1 MKRWKEGCQRGI
13 SKYLYKYLRFI
24 ITRVSEASFK
34 WLWIDQ
40 VSDPSLTY
48 LLRSCQPHPW
58 PEQQQEVRIFPPG
71 GLLLTTR
78 TKCLPTI
85 PPRPEEQ
92 SLEQLLVVPRL
103 SMKELSL
110 SIWGI
115 LRWLELL
122 LQTSQQS
129 QVVSCLFTNDRT
141 NLTYRRH
148 LWVWEEGC
156 W

>member
-1 MKRWKEGCQRGI
+1 MKRWKEGGQRGI

-58 PEQQQEVRIFPPG
+58 PVQQQEVRIFPPG

-78 TKCLPTI
+78 TKCLPTT
-85 PPRPEEQ
+85 PPRPGGQ
-92 SLEQLLVVPRL
+92 SLEQLLVAPRL
-103 SMKELSL
+103 SMRELS
-110 SIWGI
+110 SSTWGI
-115 LRWLELL
+115 PQCLEHL
-122 LQTSQQS
+122 LQNFQQF
-129 QVVSCLFTNDRT
+129 QVNISRFVCDWLQLIF
-141 NLTYRRH
+141 
-148 LWVWEEGC
+148 
-156 W
+156 